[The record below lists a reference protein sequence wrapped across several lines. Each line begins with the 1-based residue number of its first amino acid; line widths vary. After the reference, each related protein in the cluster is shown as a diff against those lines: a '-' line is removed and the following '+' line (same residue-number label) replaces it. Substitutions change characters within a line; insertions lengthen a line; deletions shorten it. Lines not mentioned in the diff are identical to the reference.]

1 MPLDKETPLE
11 KVTGSTVTTAAVTL
25 LAAQVGTPL
34 AALLPVL
41 TGALASERH
50 KKRVE
55 KAIRELESELEA
67 QKEKLKFVTD
77 SQYKI
82 INEAILAVFQTL
94 DEEKLLY
101 LRRVVTNA
109 IDAKD
114 IESLEAVLLCRVV
127 RDISAEE
134 VKFVLDNFSYK
145 YIEIGGKYE
154 WEDTLFIPEGTR
166 GAIIANGLFALGV
179 LVRTEQ
185 LMDSANRLV
194 FSPLCGKLIA
204 LLNERSAAP
213 AAEGDR

>member
-1 MPLDKETPLE
+1 MPLDKESPLE
-11 KVTGSTVTTAAVTL
+11 KVAGSTVTTAAVTL

-55 KAIRELESELEA
+55 KAIRELESEVEA
-67 QKEKLKFVTD
+67 RKEKLKFVTD

-82 INEAILAVFQTL
+82 INEAILTVFQTL
-94 DEEKLLY
+94 DEEKLSY
-101 LRRVVTNA
+101 LRCVVVNA
-109 IDAKD
+109 IDAED
-114 IESLEAVLLCRVV
+114 IESLEAVLLCRIV
-127 RDISAEE
+127 RDISAAE

-145 YIEIGGKYE
+145 YVEIGGKYE
-154 WEDTLFIPEGTR
+154 REDTLFIPEGTR
-166 GAIIANGLFALGV
+166 EAIVANGLFAVGV

-185 LMDSANRLV
+185 LMDSANRLA

-204 LLNERSAAP
+204 LLKIT
-213 AAEGDR
+213 